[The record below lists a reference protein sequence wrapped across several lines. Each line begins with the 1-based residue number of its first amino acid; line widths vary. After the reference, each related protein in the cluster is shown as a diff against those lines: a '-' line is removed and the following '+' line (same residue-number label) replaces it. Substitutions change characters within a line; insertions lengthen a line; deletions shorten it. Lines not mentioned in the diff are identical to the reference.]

1 MDSTLEKKIFYISSC
16 EDFLNFRIDLQL
28 FANPE
33 EEGRTEDPSEKK
45 LREAREKG
53 QTAKTDEF
61 PQALVVIMG
70 FLLLFFTG
78 SFLYDN
84 IARMTVYYL
93 SNFGNFTLTYKSF
106 TVECVRMVEELSVT
120 LLPLFAVCFVAA
132 VLGNVVQVG
141 FQFSSHPLQFDLS
154 KIKFT
159 PDEVMKKIFF
169 SRRIFVNLFKS
180 IFKVLVIGFCSY
192 LIISSNFQDII
203 SLTWV
208 SIPKAISIVSLLAIK
223 IILWAVILL
232 VVMAIPD
239 YYFQKIEFTESLMM
253 SKQEVKEEVKEQQG
267 DPQMRSRLREMQ
279 RAVLTRSMIRE
290 VPKADVIVTN
300 PTHFAVALIWNQD
313 TMSAPSVIAKGVD
326 SIALKIKEIAKKSD
340 VMIIENRPLAQ
351 ELYKSVDV
359 GDIIPENLFRAVIE
373 IYKILYDKGR
383 LRQVI

>member
-1 MDSTLEKKIFYISSC
+1 M
-16 EDFLNFRIDLQL
+16 
-28 FANPE
+28 
-33 EEGRTEDPSEKK
+33 
-45 LREAREKG
+45 
-53 QTAKTDEF
+53 
-61 PQALVVIMG
+61 
-70 FLLLFFTG
+70 
-78 SFLYDN
+78 
-84 IARMTVYYL
+84 
-93 SNFGNFTLTYKSF
+93 
-106 TVECVRMVEELSVT
+106 
-120 LLPLFAVCFVAA
+120 
-132 VLGNVVQVG
+132 
-141 FQFSSHPLQFDLS
+141 
-154 KIKFT
+154 
-159 PDEVMKKIFF
+159 
-169 SRRIFVNLFKS
+169 
-180 IFKVLVIGFCSY
+180 
-192 LIISSNFQDII
+192 
-203 SLTWV
+203 
-208 SIPKAISIVSLLAIK
+208 SLLAIK